1 MTATGKTGGLKEKA
15 AEELRL
21 WLLISAYLFVFFGA
35 FLTYRRL
42 ISRELGLSYLRWGY
56 ALVEALVVAKVILIG
71 KALGLDK
78 KAGDK
83 PVILSVLRAS
93 VVYGVL
99 VGLFEVLEHV
109 VEGLVH
115 GKALRLSFE
124 DFLSQGAPEL
134 LAKTLMLFVAFL
146 PFFAFW
152 EVARVVGGE
161 ELFRL
166 FFKGGTAEPRSGAM
180 SQH

>member
-1 MTATGKTGGLKEKA
+1 MSATGKTGGLKEKA

-42 ISRELGLSYLRWGY
+42 ISRELGVSYLNWAY

-71 KALGLDK
+71 KALGLGK

-83 PVILSVLRAS
+83 PLILSVLRSS

-99 VGLFEVLEHV
+99 VAVFEVLEHV

-115 GKALRLSFE
+115 RKTPRVTFE
-124 DFLSQGAPEL
+124 DFLSQGVPEL
-134 LAKTLMLFVAFL
+134 LSKTLVLFVAFL

-161 ELFRL
+161 KLFRL
-166 FFKGGTAEPRSGAM
+166 FFKRGAAEPRSGAM